1 MRSIQADSFICNQQI
16 FGATRHDP
24 VVSCSR
30 SVIGGADA
38 GQAEAAGC
46 GSAWLSVA
54 AAAWYCSM
62 TLTGIRPRAL
72 TALPWSFAHT
82 RMSPLRCRPAAV
94 RDERMIGAKAS
105 AHSLKCVAEQ
115 FVGQQALGHAVQNLG
130 HVDGSVED

>member
-1 MRSIQADSFICNQQI
+1 M
-16 FGATRHDP
+16 
-24 VVSCSR
+24 
-30 SVIGGADA
+30 
-38 GQAEAAGC
+38 QAEAAGC

-115 FVGQQALGHAVQNLG
+115 FVGQQALGQCCTE
-130 HVDGSVED
+130 SRPR